1 MEIFMKNTL
10 SCSVTIDLDGGDGEI
25 IVSDRKQ
32 TLIISIGL
40 SAITLRNFFSD
51 LSDLYTYKKTKFKL
65 EHYGSSDYY
74 LFVRDSNMIRIEEV
88 RKPGGRDVYKFN
100 LRDFLHTFERGFQ
113 KFFEKLK
120 KDGMLPLDDGMDD
133 FMYPVNKDVT
143 DPFNSFSKNLKK

>member
-1 MEIFMKNTL
+1 MKNTL
-10 SCSVTIDLDGGDGEI
+10 SCSVTIDLDGEDGEI

-65 EHYGSSDYY
+65 EHYGSADYY
-74 LFVRDSNMIRIEEV
+74 LFVRDSNIVRIEQI
-88 RKPGGRDVYKFN
+88 RKPGGRDIYKFN
-100 LRDFLHTFERGFQ
+100 LMDFLLILEKEFQ
-113 KFFEKLK
+113 RFFAKLR
-120 KDGMLPLDDGMDD
+120 KDGVLPLNQFQDD

-143 DPFNSFSKNLKK
+143 NSFYSFSENLKK

>member
-1 MEIFMKNTL
+1 MKNTL
-10 SCSVTIDLDGGDGEI
+10 SCSVTIDLDSGDGEI

-65 EHYGSSDYY
+65 EHYGSADYY

-88 RKPGGRDVYKFN
+88 RKPGGREVYKFN

>member
-65 EHYGSSDYY
+65 ALWEC
-74 LFVRDSNMIRIEEV
+74 
-88 RKPGGRDVYKFN
+88 
-100 LRDFLHTFERGFQ
+100 
-113 KFFEKLK
+113 
-120 KDGMLPLDDGMDD
+120 
-133 FMYPVNKDVT
+133 
-143 DPFNSFSKNLKK
+143 

>member
-1 MEIFMKNTL
+1 MKNTL
-10 SCSVTIDLDGGDGEI
+10 SCSVTIELDGGDGEI

-65 EHYGSSDYY
+65 EHYGSADYY
-74 LFVRDSNMIRIEEV
+74 LFVRDSNIVRIEQI
-88 RKPGGRDVYKFN
+88 RKPGGRDIYKFN
-100 LRDFLHTFERGFQ
+100 LMDFLLILEKEFQ
-113 KFFEKLK
+113 RFFTKLR
-120 KDGMLPLDDGMDD
+120 KDGVLPLNQFQDD

-143 DPFNSFSKNLKK
+143 NSFYSFSENLKK

>member
-1 MEIFMKNTL
+1 MKNTL
-10 SCSVTIDLDGGDGEI
+10 SCSVTIDLDGEDGEI

-65 EHYGSSDYY
+65 EHYGSADYY
-74 LFVRDSNMIRIEEV
+74 LFVRDSNIVRIEQI
-88 RKPGGRDVYKFN
+88 RKPGGRDIYKFN
-100 LRDFLHTFERGFQ
+100 LTDFLLILEKEFQ
-113 KFFEKLK
+113 RFFAKLR
-120 KDGMLPLDDGMDD
+120 KDGVLPLNQFQDD

-143 DPFNSFSKNLKK
+143 NSFYSFSENLKK

>member
-10 SCSVTIDLDGGDGEI
+10 SCSVTIDLDSGDGEI

-65 EHYGSSDYY
+65 EHYGSADYY
-74 LFVRDSNMIRIEEV
+74 LFVRDSNVIRIEEV

>member
-1 MEIFMKNTL
+1 MKNTL
-10 SCSVTIDLDGGDGEI
+10 SCSVTIELDGGDGEI

-65 EHYGSSDYY
+65 EHYGSADYY
-74 LFVRDSNMIRIEEV
+74 LFVRDSNIVRIEQI
-88 RKPGGRDVYKFN
+88 RKPGGRDIYKFN
-100 LRDFLHTFERGFQ
+100 LMDFLLILEKEFQ
-113 KFFEKLK
+113 RFFAKLR
-120 KDGMLPLDDGMDD
+120 KDGVLPLNQFQDD

-143 DPFNSFSKNLKK
+143 NSFYSFSENLKK

>member
-65 EHYGSSDYY
+65 EHYGSADYY
-74 LFVRDSNMIRIEEV
+74 LFVRDSNIIRIEEV
-88 RKPGGRDVYKFN
+88 RKPGGRDIYKFN
-100 LRDFLHTFERGFQ
+100 LMDFFLILEKEFQ
-113 KFFEKLK
+113 RFFAKLR
-120 KDGMLPLDDGMDD
+120 KDGVLPLSQGQDN
-133 FMYPVNKDVT
+133 FMYAVNQDVT
-143 DPFNSFSKNLKK
+143 NSFASFSKNLNK